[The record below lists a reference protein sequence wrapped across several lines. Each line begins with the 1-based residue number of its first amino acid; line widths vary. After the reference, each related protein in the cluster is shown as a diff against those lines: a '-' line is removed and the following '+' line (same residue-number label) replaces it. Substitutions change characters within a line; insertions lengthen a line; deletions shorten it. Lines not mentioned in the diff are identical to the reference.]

1 MRCVLACL
9 LPFACATAVAQ
20 APAPLVKATLVVADT
35 KQFAPTTWRLC
46 IEVPRGSGPLG
57 MYVPIGRFERK
68 REDGGWMPVV
78 GQTQRGEMPARSFFP
93 TADVVRPFG
102 PCCLCGPGG
111 VRVHVP
117 PPGRWLLATGES
129 WVFAGETLD
138 WCLLVVPG
146 TYRISG
152 TLAFE
157 SGHQELLSSEFQ
169 VREAGGRSAT
179 LREELVDGSRLWQA
193 YERTLIEVGFFATQ
207 DMAQSI
213 APPIHLFLP
222 RAVVYD
228 VDGWEIMSRTTG
240 MPIVVRDRKHLLRL
254 HTGSFDARSIRDN
267 EQRTQALQQ
276 HIADCRLAG
285 TLPGVTGALARLM
298 ALIGAKAY
306 GFDEQFES
314 LLAAAREDR
323 LLLEVGACFPE
334 MMFAVGLMAPEQDP
348 NAKGLGGPRGPPTAY
363 RLRRV
368 GW

>member
-46 IEVPRGSGPLG
+46 IEVPRGSGSLG
-57 MYVPIGRFERK
+57 MYVPVGRFERMH
-68 REDGGWMPVV
+68 EGGGWRPVV
-78 GQTQRGEMPARSFFP
+78 GRTQRGEMPARPFFP
-93 TADVVRPFG
+93 AADVARTFG
-102 PCCLCGPGG
+102 GCPCGG
-111 VRVHVP
+111 AGRRVHAP
-117 PPGRWLLATGES
+117 PPGRWLLAAGES
-129 WVFAGETLD
+129 WAFAGETVD
-138 WCLLVVPG
+138 WPVLVVPG
-146 TYRISG
+146 TYRIRG
-152 TLAFE
+152 TLSFE
-157 SGHQELLSSEFQ
+157 SGQQELLSSEFQ
-169 VREAGGRSAT
+169 IAT
-179 LREELVDGSRLWQA
+179 SVAAAALREELVDGSRLWQA